1 MPITKSAIKKLRSD
15 VKKAE
20 LNKATRTKAKTAVD
34 AFKKALSGE
43 TLAKAFSMV
52 DKAAKKGVLK
62 KGKADRI
69 KARLSKKISP
79 KK

>member
-1 MPITKSAIKKLRSD
+1 MPITKSAIKKQRSD
-15 VKKAE
+15 EKKAGF
-20 LNKATRTKAKTAVD
+20 NKSTKTKTKSAID
-34 AFKKALSGE
+34 AFKKALSAE
-43 TLAKAFSMV
+43 TLAKVFSMV

>member
-1 MPITKSAIKKLRSD
+1 MPITKSAIKKQRSD
-15 VKKAE
+15 EKKAGF
-20 LNKATRTKAKTAVD
+20 NKATKTKTKSAID
-34 AFKKALSGE
+34 AFKKALSVE
-43 TLAKAFSMV
+43 SLSKVFSMV

-69 KARLSKKISP
+69 KARLAKKISP

>member
-15 VKKAE
+15 VKKAGF
-20 LNKATRTKAKTAVD
+20 NKSTKTKAKTAID
-34 AFKKALSGE
+34 TFKSALSLE

-62 KGKADRI
+62 KGKANRI
-69 KARLSKKISP
+69 KSRLSKKISS
-79 KK
+79 KE

>member
-1 MPITKSAIKKLRSD
+1 
-15 VKKAE
+15 
-20 LNKATRTKAKTAVD
+20 
-34 AFKKALSGE
+34 
-43 TLAKAFSMV
+43 MV

-62 KGKADRI
+62 RGKADRI

>member
-15 VKKAE
+15 EKKAGF
-20 LNKATRTKAKTAVD
+20 NKSTKTKTKSAVD

-43 TLAKAFSMV
+43 TLSKAFSML

-62 KGKADRI
+62 KGKANRM
-69 KARLSKKISP
+69 KARLAKKVSP

>member
-1 MPITKSAIKKLRSD
+1 MPITKSAIKKLKSD
-15 VKKAE
+15 VKKAGF
-20 LNKATRTKAKTAVD
+20 NKATKTKAKSAVD
-34 AFKKALSGE
+34 AFKKALSVE

-69 KARLSKKISP
+69 KARLSKKVSP

>member
-1 MPITKSAIKKLRSD
+1 MPITKSAIKKQRSD
-15 VKKAE
+15 EKKAGF
-20 LNKATRTKAKTAVD
+20 NKATKTKTKSAID
-34 AFKKALSGE
+34 AFRKALSTE
-43 TLAKAFSMV
+43 TLSKVFSMV

-62 KGKADRI
+62 KGKANRI

>member
-1 MPITKSAIKKLRSD
+1 MPITKSAVKKQRSD
-15 VKKAE
+15 EKKAVF
-20 LNKATRTKAKTAVD
+20 NKSTKTKTKTAID
-34 AFKKALSGE
+34 AFKKAPSTE
-43 TLAKAFSMV
+43 TLSKAFSMV

-79 KK
+79 KS